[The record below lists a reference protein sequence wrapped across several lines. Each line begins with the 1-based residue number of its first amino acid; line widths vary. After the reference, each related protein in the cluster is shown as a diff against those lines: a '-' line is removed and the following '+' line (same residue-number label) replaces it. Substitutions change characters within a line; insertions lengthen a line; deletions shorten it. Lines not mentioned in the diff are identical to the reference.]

1 MSGPTARRLPYRC
14 LGPHMADLQLP
25 PALASDERF
34 TLLCELL
41 QEEMANLDI
50 NAMLVYL
57 IEVVPPQVLP
67 HLAEQFHVMGLEGSR
82 YARNAREQRE
92 LIKQAIE
99 LHRYKG
105 TPWAIE
111 QVLASVMGLSSTVS
125 EWFEYGGRPY
135 RFRVDVEAT
144 RALGQAEHDGIY
156 ALVREYKNARSR
168 IDVVNVHLVQSGTQ
182 YLGASLITGET
193 TTVIPLIATDHSAQ
207 STLYSA
213 AGMATGEITTIYPLG
228 AFA

>member
-1 MSGPTARRLPYRC
+1 
-14 LGPHMADLQLP
+14 MADQLP
-25 PALASDERF
+25 PALAGDERF
-34 TLLCELL
+34 AILCELL
-41 QEEMANLDI
+41 QEEFDSLDLSP
-50 NAMLVYL
+50 MLVYL
-57 IEVVPPQVLP
+57 VDVVPAQVLP
-67 HLAEQFHVMGLEGSR
+67 YLADQFHVMGLEGCR
-82 YARNAREQRE
+82 YARNTQEQRE
-92 LIKQAIE
+92 LIKRAIE

-111 QVLASVMGLSSTVS
+111 QALTSVMGLSSAVS

-135 RFRVDVEAT
+135 RFRVDVEASI
-144 RALGQAEHDGIY
+144 ALGQAEHDAIY
-156 ALVREYKNARSR
+156 ALVREYKNVRSR

-182 YLGASLITGET
+182 HLGAALVTGET

-207 STLYSA
+207 VAIFIA